1 MREPEV
7 GAPTDSDAPT
17 SSVLPRQSIRLL
29 VPLPASLVMTTLAP
43 LEEHTTA
50 RAGMLVA
57 GPPLLAHMASF
68 DQFPCPPFQDS
79 VDQSTPSHPW
89 PRLSILW
96 ALTRQSC

>member
-57 GPPLLAHMASF
+57 GPPLLAHMASWVIEQNA
-68 DQFPCPPFQDS
+68 DLLREKLAS
-79 VDQSTPSHPW
+79 ES
-89 PRLSILW
+89 
-96 ALTRQSC
+96 A